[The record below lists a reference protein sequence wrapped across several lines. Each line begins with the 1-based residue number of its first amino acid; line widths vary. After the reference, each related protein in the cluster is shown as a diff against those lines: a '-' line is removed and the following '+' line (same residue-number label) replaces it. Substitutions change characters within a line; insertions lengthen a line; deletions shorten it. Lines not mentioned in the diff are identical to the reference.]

1 MRVLWFCNGDLS
13 DSCSKGY
20 NGGGWMRSM
29 LSHIKRENLTVG
41 VVSLGTRNG
50 QKDIDGIRFYSVCCP
65 KNVRSKIFDK
75 FRSLH
80 AVGADTDARYVKEY
94 QEIIAD
100 YRPDVIH
107 VWGTENNYG
116 LIASKVKTPCV
127 IHLQGLLN
135 PYKDFLLPPSYSER
149 DYFFRNGLLYAL
161 FHRKDI
167 VSWEY
172 QSKRERQIFSGC
184 KHFIGRTDW
193 DRTVTSLLSPDSTYY
208 LCNEMLREDFM
219 ESPKWQ
225 LRQYGKTKLTSVI
238 SPPLYKG
245 ASLVLRTAKLLKE
258 TADMDFE
265 WNVYGV
271 DSIRFTERHE
281 NIKADDVNVC
291 LRGTATAGELA
302 RQLCES
308 TVYVHPSYID
318 NSPNSVCEA
327 QYLGVPV
334 IATNVGGVS
343 SLIDNGMNGILVQS
357 HDAYMLAGKIKML
370 AEAPELQKGLSR
382 NAILAASA
390 RHDSR
395 QIISTLMD
403 IYKKLVG
410 I

>member
-1 MRVLWFCNGDLS
+1 
-13 DSCSKGY
+13 
-20 NGGGWMRSM
+20 
-29 LSHIKRENLTVG
+29 
-41 VVSLGTRNG
+41 
-50 QKDIDGIRFYSVCCP
+50 
-65 KNVRSKIFDK
+65 
-75 FRSLH
+75 
-80 AVGADTDARYVKEY
+80 
-94 QEIIAD
+94 
-100 YRPDVIH
+100 
-107 VWGTENNYG
+107 
-116 LIASKVKTPCV
+116 
-127 IHLQGLLN
+127 
-135 PYKDFLLPPSYSER
+135 
-149 DYFFRNGLLYAL
+149 
-161 FHRKDI
+161 
-167 VSWEY
+167 
-172 QSKRERQIFSGC
+172 
-184 KHFIGRTDW
+184 
-193 DRTVTSLLSPDSTYY
+193 
-208 LCNEMLREDFM
+208 M

-225 LRQYGKTKLTSVI
+225 LRQYGKTKLISVI

-258 TADMDFE
+258 TTDMDFE

-271 DSIRFTERHE
+271 GSIRFTERHE
-281 NIKADDVNVC
+281 AIKADDVNVC

-302 RQLCES
+302 RQLRES

-370 AEAPELQKGLSR
+370 AEAPELQKEMSR